1 VLTEQV
7 NALALISSTT
17 KKKKKT
23 YGNIKVS
30 AVAQITV
37 TNQQNRRD
45 RKIYFTIT
53 NV

>member
-17 KKKKKT
+17 KKKK

-45 RKIYFTIT
+45 RKMYFTIT

>member
-17 KKKKKT
+17 KKKKK

-37 TNQQNRRD
+37 TNQQNRKD